1 MLTCA
6 NESSDLARATADVTA
21 PRAITKLATD
31 VVNRI
36 AAGEIIQRPAN
47 ALKELLENAL
57 DARSTR
63 IVVTVKEGGLKLL
76 QIQDNGS
83 GIRRADLPILCERF
97 TTSKIKEFGDLNSL
111 GTYGFRGEALAS
123 ISHVA
128 HLSVTTKTRQETCAW
143 KAAYSDGVMIPIK
156 AGAKEVQP
164 VPVAGNDGTIISV
177 EDLFYNTPSR
187 LKALRSA
194 SDEYSR
200 IVSVVLQYAI
210 HNAGVS
216 MVCKKAGSNSADVN
230 TQLGTSVLDNIGL
243 MYGEQVKRELIE
255 VSLESQEYGM
265 KAIGYFSNA
274 TYGAKKGTYLFFINH
289 RLVDCSSMKRA
300 LEAFYS
306 VLLAKN
312 AHPFVYLSLEIEPSR
327 VDVNVHPT
335 KREVGF
341 EDQDE
346 IVELLCQHLAV
357 KLEKT
362 SATKSY
368 QVQTLLPTAR
378 QTTEGSQKIRS
389 KSARRVEDREPVE
402 DDEDEAVETHQ
413 AHSSQSM
420 VAPITIRKTAPK
432 SMVRTDH
439 ATRTLDS
446 MFMPLAS
453 KRPMLSKKQASE
465 PEALPKVHQDNSSSD
480 KVAVER
486 TPTQLTSPKKQPLL
500 RIKIPQSESALTS
513 IKELRRDVIRN
524 KDDEMDALFK
534 NHVFVGVVDV
544 AQSLS
549 MLQYRTG
556 LYMFNHGLVSEE
568 LFYQL
573 ALRQFGKLARMRLKP
588 ALSISEL
595 VQLAVANEPERGV
608 TKMTDEQIIQRVLTT
623 LLEAREMLDEYFSLS
638 ITNEGNL
645 ESLPN
650 VLPGYVPDLKKL
662 PICTCYCHILALS
675 IKIDESFPFPMT
687 ATVLLRLAVNVD
699 WQNEKPCFDS
709 FMRELAKFY
718 NPIPF
723 KDLIVRFARPK
734 VTGNA
739 SVVPDSQEVAQH
751 DQSAVVAEE
760 VEEGLAAQDEADR
773 DKVKHSIE
781 HVVVP
786 AVRQYLVVP
795 TKMRET
801 RGGVTRLTT
810 LESLYKV

>member
-1 MLTCA
+1 MSK
-6 NESSDLARATADVTA
+6 NADVPA

-57 DARSTR
+57 DAGSTR

-83 GIRRADLPILCERF
+83 GIRRSDLPILCERF

-128 HLSVTTKTRQETCAW
+128 HLSVTTKTRRDTCAW
-143 KAAYSDGVMIPIK
+143 KAAYSDGVMIPVK
-156 AGAKEVQP
+156 TGAKDAQA
-164 VPVAGNDGTIISV
+164 VPVAGNDGTIITV

-216 MVCKKAGSNSADVN
+216 MVCKKAGSNAADVN
-230 TQLGTSVLDNIGL
+230 TLLDTSVLDNIGL
-243 MYGEQVKRELIE
+243 IYGEQVKRALAE
-255 VSLESQEYGM
+255 VSLESEEYGL
-265 KAIGYFSNA
+265 KAKGYFSGA

-312 AHPFVYLSLEIEPSR
+312 AHPFVYLSLELEPSR

-362 SATKSY
+362 STTKSY
-368 QVQTLLPTAR
+368 QVQTLLPIAR
-378 QTTEGSQKIRS
+378 ATVDVSEKMRS
-389 KSARRVEDREPVE
+389 KSARRQDSDELDV
-402 DDEDEAVETHQ
+402 DEDQQEAGPQ
-413 AHSSQSM
+413 KRSSERNVGSS
-420 VAPITIRKTAPK
+420 TTRKTAPK

-439 ATRTLDS
+439 TTRTLDS
-446 MFMPLAS
+446 MFMPLATTKTES
-453 KRPMLSKKQASE
+453 SRKRSVDSRPT
-465 PEALPKVHQDNSSSD
+465 QDVGNREGEDSD
-480 KVAVER
+480 RAVVER
-486 TPTQLTSPKKQPLL
+486 TPTQLTSPRKQPLL
-500 RIKIPQSESALTS
+500 RVKIPQSETALTS
-513 IKELRRDVIRN
+513 IKELRQEVIRE
-524 KDDEMDALFK
+524 KDEEMDTLFK

-544 AQSLS
+544 PQSLS
-549 MLQYRTG
+549 MLQFRTG
-556 LYMFNHGLVSEE
+556 LYMFDHGLLSEE

-573 ALRQFGKLARMRLKP
+573 ALRQFGKMARIRLKP
-588 ALSISEL
+588 AMSISEL
-595 VQLAVANEPERGV
+595 VQMAVASEPERDK
-608 TKMTDEQIIQRVLTT
+608 TRMTDEQIVQRVLTT
-623 LLEAREMLDEYFSLS
+623 LVDVREMLDEYWSLS
-638 ITNEGNL
+638 ISEDGNL
-645 ESLPN
+645 ETLPN

-662 PICTCYCHILALS
+662 PI
-675 IKIDESFPFPMT
+675 F
-687 ATVLLRLAVNVD
+687 LLRLAVNVD
-699 WQNEKPCFDS
+699 WKNEKPCFS
-709 FMRELAKFY
+709 TFLRELANFF
-718 NPIPF
+718 NPISF
-723 KDLIVRFARPK
+723 EDL
-734 VTGNA
+734 TGSHRTTPPSDKSGNE
-739 SVVPDSQEVAQH
+739 STSQQEG
-751 DQSAVVAEE
+751 QSKTERH
-760 VEEGLAAQDEADR
+760 GQ
-773 DKVKHSIE
+773 VKHSIE
-781 HVVVP
+781 HVIVP
-786 AVRQYLVVP
+786 AARQYLVVP
-795 TKMRET
+795 NKIRET
-801 RGGVTRLTT
+801 RGGMTRLTT
-810 LESLYKV
+810 LESLYKVFERC